1 MKKSELKEI
10 IRTAFLAEVNGEEYE
25 YNTYDDFKRE
35 QRMQLDR
42 YSDEEQLDDEDE
54 MFMSRGNR
62 KKSLGKIK
70 EGVWSVLPARI
81 PEFIQAVEDLKDEY
95 HGVVGSDAVFDGLD
109 AAISAAEELLMN
121 TAEIS
126 EAKKD
131 KEEDTEEI
139 DVETDT
145 EEVDTEMGDMGGMDT
160 GNKGLTG
167 DKKVIDDS
175 LEAALEAARE
185 LGDEKLVSQIGNTIT
200 FFTRAHIVK
209 NETGI

>member
-95 HGVVGSDAVFDGLD
+95 HGVVGSDDVFDGLD

-145 EEVDTEMGDMGGMDT
+145 EEVDTEMGDVGGMDT

-167 DKKVIDDS
+167 GKKVIDDS

>member
-95 HGVVGSDAVFDGLD
+95 HGVVGSDDVFNGLD

-167 DKKVIDDS
+167 GKKVIDDS

>member
-35 QRMQLDR
+35 QLMQLAR

-95 HGVVGSDAVFDGLD
+95 HGVVGSDDVFNGLD

-167 DKKVIDDS
+167 GKKVIDDS

>member
-35 QRMQLDR
+35 QLMQLAR
-42 YSDEEQLDDEDE
+42 YSDEEQSDDEDE

-95 HGVVGSDAVFDGLD
+95 HGVVGSDDVFNGLD

-167 DKKVIDDS
+167 GKKVIDDS

>member
-95 HGVVGSDAVFDGLD
+95 HGVVGSDDVYNGLD

-167 DKKVIDDS
+167 GKKVIDDS